1 MTQLNSKSGQAVLML
16 GHIAG
21 MVDMV
26 ALPLWVGTLMQNYAY
41 SPQQAGLTVTLFLAA
56 VAITSMV
63 LSPQFNRLPQRWLA
77 AFGFALAAGAFYA
90 VSQQSMNAAGFG
102 PMAALHLAAGVG
114 IGCGL
119 SMTHGA
125 LGRTHNPH
133 RMFAWANGLLGA
145 FAVLFMGSVPKLMQS
160 VGGTVVFTAFVA
172 VMSIAAIAVALAF
185 PQVKPETAAMGKAGE
200 MGQSGKVDLATQK
213 TRIPPAAWF
222 AIFAVVCLTMNQA
235 IVFSFLER
243 VGAERGFSAASV
255 GGVLLAL
262 GLVNL
267 LPSPL
272 AGFLEKRLPA
282 TAVAT
287 AAPIVQAALALVIF
301 NATAF
306 MPYAVT
312 AALFVA
318 PVLFGHIFL
327 FGLISRLDPSGRAAA
342 STPAMVML
350 GSAIGPIL
358 GGGIVQQFGYPGVGI
373 ASVVIAA
380 VAVVC
385 ARQSKRLSS
394 GLETSG
400 IQSGLAATSL

>member
-41 SPQQAGLTVTLFLAA
+41 SPQQAGVTVTLFLAA

-77 AFGFALAAGAFYA
+77 ALGFALAAGAFYA
-90 VSQQSMNAAGFG
+90 VSQQSMNVAGFAT
-102 PMAALHLAAGVG
+102 MAMLHLLAGVG

-145 FAVLFMGSVPKLMQS
+145 FAVLFMGSVPTLMQS

-172 VMSIAAIAVALAF
+172 VMAVAAIAVALAF
-185 PQVKPETAAMGKAGE
+185 PQVKPETSGRDESGRAG
-200 MGQSGKVDLATQK
+200 QVDLATQK

-287 AAPIVQAALALVIF
+287 GAPIVQAALALVIF

-394 GLETSG
+394 GFRTSG
-400 IQSGLAATSL
+400 GQSGLAATSL

>member
-77 AFGFALAAGAFYA
+77 TFGFALAAGAFYA
-90 VSQQSMNAAGFG
+90 VSQQSMNAAGFST
-102 PMAALHLAAGVG
+102 MALLHLAAGVG

-125 LGRTHNPH
+125 LGRTLNPH
-133 RMFAWANGLLGA
+133 RMFAWANGLLGV

-160 VGGTVVFTAFVA
+160 VGGTVVFSAFVA
-172 VMSIAAIAVALAF
+172 VMAVAAIAVALAF
-185 PQVKPETAAMGKAGE
+185 PQLKAETSG
-200 MGQSGKVDLATQK
+200 MGQTGASGQAIQSTQK

-385 ARQSKRLSS
+385 ARQSKRLSAGFS
-394 GLETSG
+394 TSG
-400 IQSGLAATSL
+400 RPSALTATSI